1 MTDRLDNEFR
11 FHQSALALRAE
22 RQQLL
27 ASNIAN
33 ADTPNFKAR
42 DIDFRKALVQALGGA
57 QRMSSADF
65 VAPVST
71 LAAVAPGL
79 ALAPSHPDHLSASSA
94 SGISTAGATTAGS
107 TAFGA
112 ELLYRM
118 PRQDSIDGNT
128 VELDAERA
136 QFADNAVRYEASI
149 SAVNSKLKSL
159 LAVISGQ

>member
-42 DIDFRKALVQALGGA
+42 DIDFRKALQQALGSGSGPA
-57 QRMSSADF
+57 SAVSSAGSGTQLTSTSSSL
-65 VAPVST
+65 AAALLASHPAHLTST
-71 LAAVAPGL
+71 LAA
-79 ALAPSHPDHLSASSA
+79 
-94 SGISTAGATTAGS
+94 GS
-107 TAFGA
+107 TASGA
-112 ELLYRM
+112 DLLYRA

-149 SAVNSKLKSL
+149 SAVNGKLKSL
-159 LAVISGQ
+159 LAAISGQ

>member
-22 RQQLL
+22 RQQVL

-42 DIDFRKALVQALGGA
+42 DIDFRKALQQALGGSESLPA
-57 QRMSSADF
+57 NAASPSLSSSP
-65 VAPVST
+65 VA
-71 LAAVAPGL
+71 
-79 ALAPSHPDHLSASSA
+79 SHPAHLTSAS
-94 SGISTAGATTAGS
+94 TTGS
-107 TAFGA
+107 TASGSTASGA
-112 ELLYRM
+112 ELLYRT

-128 VELDAERA
+128 VELDPERA

-149 SAVNSKLKSL
+149 SAVNGKLKSL
-159 LAVISGQ
+159 LAAITGQ

>member
-1 MTDRLDNEFR
+1 MTDRIDSEFR

-33 ADTPNFKAR
+33 ADTPNYKAR
-42 DIDFRKALVQALGGA
+42 DIDFRQALTHALGGGMAVTGAGAA
-57 QRMSSADF
+57 Q
-65 VAPVST
+65 VAST
-71 LAAVAPGL
+71 SGALAAA
-79 ALAPSHPDHLSASSA
+79 LSASHPAHLNASAAGASA
-94 SGISTAGATTAGS
+94 SGSTAS
-107 TAFGA
+107 GA
-112 ELLYRM
+112 EQLYRT

-149 SAVNSKLKSL
+149 SAVNGKLKNL
-159 LAVISGQ
+159 LAVITGQ

>member
-22 RQQLL
+22 RQQVL

-42 DIDFRKALVQALGGA
+42 DIDFRKALVQALGGTPGGGMA
-57 QRMSSADF
+57 SSSGSGPQ
-65 VAPVST
+65 VTST
-71 LAAVAPGL
+71 SSSLAAALL
-79 ALAPSHPDHLSASSA
+79 ASHPAHLTSA
-94 SGISTAGATTAGS
+94 AGS
-107 TAFGA
+107 TGTGNTASGA
-112 ELLYRM
+112 ELLYRT

-149 SAVNSKLKSL
+149 SAVNGKLKSL
-159 LAVISGQ
+159 LAAISGQ

>member
-11 FHQSALALRAE
+11 FHQSALGLRAE
-22 RQQLL
+22 RQQWL

-42 DIDFRKALVQALGGA
+42 DIDFRKAMQQALGGSTGPGLPA
-57 QRMSSADF
+57 QTA
-65 VAPVST
+65 A
-71 LAAVAPGL
+71 LAA
-79 ALAPSHPDHLSASSA
+79 SHPAHLGSNAA
-94 SGISTAGATTAGS
+94 GRSTVS
-107 TAFGA
+107 GA
-112 ELLYRM
+112 ELLYRT

-149 SAVNSKLKSL
+149 SAVNGKIKSL
-159 LAVISGQ
+159 LAAITGQ